1 MADLNQLKQKY
12 QPVLK
17 AIQNEG
23 GRVDSVDLQG
33 EQIHIQAE
41 VPSEASKNHVWD
53 AIKSVDPSFADLKHE
68 ITVDP
73 SLAQTYTVQAGDNL
87 SKISKR
93 FYGDPNKYMRIA
105 QANGLED
112 PDKIRPGME
121 LKIPPAA

>member
-12 QPVLK
+12 QSVLN

-23 GRVDSVDLQG
+23 GRVDNVDLQG
-33 EQIHIQAE
+33 EQIHIKAE
-41 VPSEASKNHVWD
+41 VPSEASKNRVWD
-53 AIKSVDPSFADLKHE
+53 AIKSADPTFADLKHE
-68 ITVDP
+68 VTVDQ

-112 PDKIRPGME
+112 PDKIKIGME